1 MKTELFPSA
10 NRRGLVPAGN
20 GLFATSRVGPGS
32 LLLAIVFLCC
42 GSLAAGSP
50 CKIQAVNFEGWQAQE
65 ISNAWVKLTI
75 VPQLGGRLMQVT
87 FAGHPYLFVNEKLKG
102 KYIPPS
108 DPSAKGRWFNYGG
121 DKIWPMPEGS
131 GDDQHWPGPIADVL
145 DDGEYKFT
153 AISENSVCAGRLEG
167 PADPVTGLQYT
178 REIRLPS
185 DSPQISFH
193 AVMKN
198 ASRYPIRWSMQSV
211 SQYNTS
217 DASDRTTFNRDF
229 WAFAPANP
237 QSAYLGG
244 FHVRAGLADDPSFSV
259 EDGLFKLHWMYL
271 QNEVWIDSVGD
282 WIAVVDGQSQF
293 AMIER
298 FRFYPAAEYPGK
310 ASVIFYKN
318 GPALEM
324 DEKGIPF
331 IKTANPEDAM
341 HYMEAELNSPMVR
354 LAPGE
359 SYAMDTEWLPTRLSR
374 NVTAVTAAGAV
385 SGSFSASPTT
395 GGLVLSGE
403 FGVFTRGKLV
413 ARPYNRRGIAL
424 GDIILQNASPE
435 NLVQLRQEIKTG
447 KNIARISLRFVD
459 EKEMDFGP
467 LGDVSIKHYDGESTE
482 K

>member
-1 MKTELFPSA
+1 M
-10 NRRGLVPAGN
+10 VPAWG
-20 GLFATSRVGPGS
+20 GVFGGTCVLRRLVY
-32 LLLAIVFLCC
+32 LAMAFLCC
-42 GSLAAGSP
+42 GSLAGGAP

-65 ISNAWVKLTI
+65 ISNPWVKLTI

-131 GDDQHWPGPIADVL
+131 GDDEHWPGPIADVL

-153 AISENSVCAGRLEG
+153 TISQDSVCAGRLEG

-178 REIRLPS
+178 REIRLSS

-198 ASRYPIRWSMQSV
+198 ASRHPIRWSMQSV

-217 DASDRTTFNRDF
+217 DPKDRSAFNGDF
-229 WAFAPANP
+229 WAFTPANP

-293 AMIER
+293 AMVER
-298 FRFYPAAEYPGK
+298 FHFYPAAEYPGK

-318 GPALEM
+318 GPALQM

-331 IKTANPEDAM
+331 LKTTNPEDAM
-341 HYMEAELNSPMVR
+341 HYMEAELNSPIVR

-359 SYAMDTEWLPTRLSR
+359 TYAMDTEWLPTRLSR
-374 NVTAVTAAGAV
+374 NLKTASAAGAV
-385 SGSFSASPTT
+385 SNSFTASPTA
-395 GGLVLSGE
+395 GGLMLSGE
-403 FGVFTRGKLV
+403 FGVFARGKLV
-413 ARPYNRRGIAL
+413 ARPYNHRGIAL
-424 GDIILQNASPE
+424 GDIVLQDANPE
-435 NLVQLRQEIKTG
+435 NLIQLRQEIKAE
-447 KNIARISLRFVD
+447 KNIARISLRLVD
-459 EKEMDFGP
+459 ERGTDFGS
-467 LGDVSIKHYDGESTE
+467 LGEVSIKYSDGESAE
-482 K
+482 Q